1 MPTQHFHFLRDKMT
15 NSLLKLKKLS
25 AVIALSLASS
35 STLAADLGVANNF
48 SAFVFD
54 DFKSNV
60 GRADGAIAAGKIDI
74 KGYSVGFLRPS
85 NPNEY
90 YLISESSIDYK
101 IGRQFVGSMI
111 AGGGTDVSW
120 SVQWGMERNS
130 TIASNQDESTMPFDF
145 DEQEQYYKDLSAE
158 LGKLDATGTVQSK
171 WGGLYLEGDGRSDTQ
186 VFNLDAR
193 QFAKA
198 HTFKVWGIP
207 ADATVIFNITG
218 DDNVNV
224 KGKSFWRLRNHATK
238 TVFNFTNAEKLNIKG
253 NRWQGVV
260 LAPYADIRGV
270 YGTAKM
276 PVIGK
281 SFYGSMALLG
291 GEFDGNLPS
300 GVDPICNEI
309 NIVDKWSW
317 SSSEFLPEY
326 NQVISTPIAVN
337 LNDDNGD
344 GFIDDKDVTDILAV
358 TFNLAN
364 YRAQGIVRALSGIDG
379 EELWKTENLDGTF
392 DYKTIKAT
400 STYSISAAD
409 VNNDGLVE
417 VIVRDSSDSSYK
429 IYSNSGELIKAIPKG
444 FAYGNSS
451 ISDLDGDG
459 NAEFIIG
466 NSIVSLVDD
475 SIVKLQKPV
484 DYNKGNFT
492 VIDSIA
498 FDSDLGGQQ
507 EILANGVLFTKDGN
521 VLWNKNTQQGFSAI
535 GNFDNDAYPEIVLTD
550 LDGSIKLLEHDGT
563 IIWEYQSEDS
573 GGGVPSIG
581 DVDGDGEPDIV
592 VAGGE
597 LIKVL
602 NKQGVLINSFSIN
615 DASSKRSGV
624 ITYDFNHD
632 GKAEIINVD
641 ESGLNVFSASENQ
654 LIYKSPQS
662 SGTIWEYPIIVD
674 LDGDGSGEIVSVS
687 NEFLLPEGATG
698 TNGVS
703 VKTTGSCKWSS
714 ATRVWNQHSFSGTNI
729 NQNGSL
735 PLQPEN
741 SWEKTNTFRSANLK

>member
-1 MPTQHFHFLRDKMT
+1 MT

-35 STLAADLGVANNF
+35 STLAADLGVANNY

-130 TIASNQDESTMPFDF
+130 TIASNQDESAMPFDF
-145 DEQEQYYKDLSAE
+145 GEQEQYYKDLSAE

-171 WGGLYLEGDGRSDTQ
+171 WGGLYLEGDGSSDTQ

-281 SFYGSMALLG
+281 SFYGSMTLLG
-291 GEFDGNLPS
+291 SEFDGNLPS

-364 YRAQGIVRALSGIDG
+364 HRAQGVVRALSGIDG

-466 NSIVSLVDD
+466 NSIVSLIDD
-475 SIVKLQKPV
+475 SIVKLQKPL

-632 GKAEIINVD
+632 GKDEIINVD

-687 NEFLLPEGATG
+687 NEFLLPDGATG

>member
-1 MPTQHFHFLRDKMT
+1 MT

-35 STLAADLGVANNF
+35 STLAADLGVANNY
-48 SAFVFD
+48 SAFVFE
-54 DFKSNV
+54 DFKSNF
-60 GRADGAIAAGKIDI
+60 GRADGAIAAGEIDLN
-74 KGYSVGFLRPS
+74 GYSVGYTRPYS
-85 NPNEY
+85 RDEY
-90 YLISESSIDYK
+90 YLISESSIKFKY
-101 IGRQFVGSMI
+101 GRQYVGSMI
-111 AGGGTDVSW
+111 AGGGADIHWGVR
-120 SVQWGMERNS
+120 WGMEWGS
-130 TIASNQDESTMPFDF
+130 KILSNQDESAMPFNF
-145 DEQEQYYKDLSAE
+145 DEQEQYYKDLSSE
-158 LGKLDATGTVQSK
+158 LSELDETGTVYRK
-171 WGGLYLEGDGRSDTQ
+171 WGGLYLQGDGSSDRQ

-193 QFAKA
+193 DFAKA

-207 ADATVIFNITG
+207 ADATVIFNIKG
-218 DDNVNV
+218 DDNVVV
-224 KGKSFWRLRNHATK
+224 KGKSFWRLRRHASK
-238 TVFNFTNAEKLNIKG
+238 TVFNFTNAQKLDIKG
-253 NRWQGVV
+253 NRWQGVI
-260 LAPYADIRGV
+260 LAPHADVRGV

-276 PVIGK
+276 PIIGQ
-281 SFYGSMALLG
+281 SFHGSMALLG
-291 GEFDGNLPS
+291 GQFDGDLPQI
-300 GVDPICNEI
+300 GEPICNDI

-317 SSSEFLPEY
+317 NSSEFLPEY

-344 GFIDDKDVTDILAV
+344 GVIDEKDVTDIIAV
-358 TFNLAN
+358 TFNIAN
-364 YRAQGIVRALSGIDG
+364 YRAQGVVRALSGIDG

-392 DYKTIKAT
+392 NYKTIKAT

-417 VIVRDSSDSSYK
+417 VIVRDSTDHSFK

-459 NAEFIIG
+459 YAEFIIG
-466 NSIVSLVDD
+466 NSIVNLIDG
-475 SIVKLQKPV
+475 SIVKLEKPLNY
-484 DYNKGNFT
+484 DKGNFK

-507 EILANGVLFTKDGN
+507 EVLANGVLFTKDGS

-535 GNFDNDAYPEIVLTD
+535 GNFDDDEYPEIVLTD
-550 LDGSIKLLEHDGT
+550 LDGSVKLLEHDGS
-563 IIWEYQSEDS
+563 IIWEYQSEDL

-581 DVDGDGEPDIV
+581 DVDGNGEPDIV

-597 LIKVL
+597 FIKVL
-602 NKQGVLINSFSIN
+602 NKQGVLINSFNIN
-615 DASSKRSGV
+615 DPSSKRGGV
-624 ITYDFNHD
+624 ITYDFNGD
-632 GKAEIINVD
+632 GKDEIVNID
-641 ESGLNVFSASENQ
+641 ETGLNVFSASENK
-654 LIYKSPQS
+654 LIYNSPQS

-687 NEFLLPEGATG
+687 NTLLLPDGAIG
-698 TNGVS
+698 TNGIS
-703 VKTTGSCKWSS
+703 VKTSGSCKWTP

-735 PLQPEN
+735 PLQQEN
-741 SWEKTNTFRSANLK
+741 SWQKNNTFRSANLK